1 MLLKNSIAFIHAME
15 LTLTGY
21 DFWIFT
27 SFTNAPNVF
36 FVADTIDCVSANGF
50 PTNGNCV
57 TFALFVQTLQAKM
70 KTLGEYES
78 FGYDNLIADLIG
90 LLTKTSL

>member
-1 MLLKNSIAFIHAME
+1 MLLKNSIAFIHALE

-36 FVADTIDCVSANGF
+36 FVADTIDCVSAN
-50 PTNGNCV
+50 
-57 TFALFVQTLQAKM
+57 
-70 KTLGEYES
+70 
-78 FGYDNLIADLIG
+78 
-90 LLTKTSL
+90 